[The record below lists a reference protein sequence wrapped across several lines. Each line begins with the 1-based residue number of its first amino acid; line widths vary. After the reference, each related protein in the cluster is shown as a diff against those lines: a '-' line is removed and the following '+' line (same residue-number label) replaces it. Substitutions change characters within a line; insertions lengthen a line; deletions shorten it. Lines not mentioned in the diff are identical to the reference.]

1 MRWGPGRSDPR
12 QWRRFMWGLSWRARL
27 TLILGVFALFST
39 LGFFSDL
46 VGLRSQSPWPVVVGV
61 AVGSGLVSVGYFVGV
76 MFGMRGIVIAVLGQV
91 LYMVVV
97 QRVNALIPNPPGEP
111 TTAWMLVRA
120 KADAIGI
127 LAGIIGAYWAFIG
140 FISRQGVGQ
149 VRLQTEMDLARDI
162 HTALVPPVALHSGG
176 IEAYGGSVPST
187 EVGGDLVDVMP
198 VSGGLL
204 AVVADV
210 SGHGV
215 AAGTLMATVRAAVRA
230 RLAGTDHTPALGD
243 LLTTVNQVLFEIDRP
258 DRFTTLAALRLS
270 ERGDAEVALAGHL
283 PVLRVRGGTIERI
296 ENRHVPLGIRN
307 GEPYG
312 STTVTTT
319 PGDLF
324 VLFTDGVIEVDDGS
338 GLQFGLEALESEIL
352 AHAGQPLPVLHE
364 RILARVRSHGRAND
378 DVTLLLV
385 KLT

>member
-1 MRWGPGRSDPR
+1 MRLGPGRTDPR

-27 TLILGVFALFST
+27 MLILGVFAMFST
-39 LGFFSDL
+39 LGFFNDL
-46 VGLRSQSPWPVVVGV
+46 LRLHNQVPWPVVLGT
-61 AVGSGLVSVGYFVGV
+61 AAAGGMTALGYFVGV
-76 MFGMRGIVIAVLGQV
+76 MFGVRGIVIAVLTQV
-91 LYMVVV
+91 VMTFAI
-97 QRVNALIPNPPGEP
+97 QRLNALVPPLDGHP
-111 TTAWMLVRA
+111 SLAWTLARA
-120 KADAIGI
+120 KTDAIGI
-127 LAGIIGAYWAFIG
+127 LAGIIAAYWAFIG

-162 HTALVPPVALHSGG
+162 HTALVPPVALHAGR
-176 IEAYGGSVPST
+176 IEAYGGSVPSS

-198 VSGGLL
+198 TSGGLL

-230 RLAGTDHTPALGD
+230 RLAATVATPALGE
-243 LLTTVNQVLFEIDRP
+243 LLTTVNQVLLEIGRP
-258 DRFTTLAALRLS
+258 DRFATLAALRLP

-283 PVLRVRGGTIERI
+283 PVLRVRGGVIEHI
-296 ENRHVPLGIRN
+296 ENQHVPLGVRT
-307 GEPYG
+307 GETF
-312 STTVTTT
+312 SAVSVTTA

-324 VLFTDGVIEVDDGS
+324 VLFTDGVIEVDNWTGKQL
-338 GLQFGLEALESEIL
+338 GLAGLEAEIS
-352 AHAGQPLPVLHE
+352 AHADQPLPVLHD
-364 RILARVRSHGRAND
+364 RILARVRRHGRADD